1 MNCQGLK
8 PLLCL
13 MGRNENKEQ
22 VNGRDRV
29 GPICHCLRG
38 SSQASASEEQPV
50 AQAGL
55 GKHEHL
61 CLQTG
66 LEEGADLKDLRD
78 MP

>member
-1 MNCQGLK
+1 MNRQGLK

-13 MGRNENKEQ
+13 MGRNESKEQ

-38 SSQASASEEQPV
+38 SSQASASEEQLV

-55 GKHEHL
+55 GWRGMSTSVYRQDWKRV
-61 CLQTG
+61 QTS
-66 LEEGADLKDLRD
+66 RI
-78 MP
+78 

>member
-55 GKHEHL
+55 GKHSTSVYRQDWKRV
-61 CLQTG
+61 QTS
-66 LEEGADLKDLRD
+66 RI
-78 MP
+78 